1 MKDKITF
8 TAEISVIPIRINNK
22 NTSMSDEIA
31 SVYDAIKRVEN
42 TKITLTAMGTQI
54 EAKNLESIL
63 EIVELTHKILRKR
76 GIKRI
81 ISSIR
86 IDERIDKYQTLN
98 NKIKSV
104 KQKLKK

>member
-1 MKDKITF
+1 
-8 TAEISVIPIRINNK
+8 
-22 NTSMSDEIA
+22 MSDEIA

>member
-1 MKDKITF
+1 
-8 TAEISVIPIRINNK
+8 
-22 NTSMSDEIA
+22 MSDEIA

-42 TKITLTAMGTQI
+42 TKIALTAMGTQI